1 MFSNIRLASYPP
13 KGKDK
18 EAIMPQKIVVLSLV
32 VICVTIVMFTWI
44 TRNTLCELRIRQGST
59 EVAAIMACDS
69 LR

>member
-1 MFSNIRLASYPP
+1 
-13 KGKDK
+13 
-18 EAIMPQKIVVLSLV
+18 MPQKIVVLSLV